1 MKFYITVF
9 FLIINLMFGCSKN
22 NFNKSSNSSKTFDSL
37 SLDAQQSN
45 DVNNKVRSILKPKI
59 DGNVNFDGKNY
70 KLNQFKSIVDTIT
83 SGYSLERISS
93 DSIKIIRNN
102 KKINK

>member
-1 MKFYITVF
+1 MQDV
-9 FLIINLMFGCSKN
+9 
-22 NFNKSSNSSKTFDSL
+22 NSI

-45 DVNNKVRSILKPKI
+45 YVDNNIRTILKPKR

-70 KLNQFKSIVDTIT
+70 KLNQFKSIIDTIST
-83 SGYSLERISS
+83 GYSLERISS

-102 KKINK
+102 FKIKR